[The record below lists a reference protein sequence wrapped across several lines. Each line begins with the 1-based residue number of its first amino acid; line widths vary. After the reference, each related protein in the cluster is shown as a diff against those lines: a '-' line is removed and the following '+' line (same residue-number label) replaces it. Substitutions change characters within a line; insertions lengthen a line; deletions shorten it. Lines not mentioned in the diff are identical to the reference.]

1 MKMFSLFILS
11 VSLLLIQTVNATDS
25 SKTGQQL
32 YKDNCAS
39 CHGTSGGMDMS
50 KRVAPPIIAVRM
62 HYIRTYADKDSF
74 VMAVADWVEKQDA
87 DNSLM
92 RGAIRRFNIMPPIS
106 ISRADAEKIAA
117 YIYDGDV
124 EKPEGFQQHFEERH
138 GKNKK
143 Y

>member
-1 MKMFSLFILS
+1 
-11 VSLLLIQTVNATDS
+11 
-25 SKTGQQL
+25 
-32 YKDNCAS
+32 
-39 CHGTSGGMDMS
+39 MDMN

-62 HYIRTYADKDSF
+62 HYIGTYADKDSF

-106 ISRADAEKIAA
+106 ISRSDAEKIAA

-138 GKNKK
+138 GKNRNQ
-143 Y
+143 

>member
-1 MKMFSLFILS
+1 MKTFSLLAILS
-11 VSLLLIQTVNATDS
+11 AMFLIQTANASDGH
-25 SKTGQQL
+25 KAGQQL

-39 CHGTSGGMDMS
+39 CHGTSGGMDMN

-62 HYIRTYADKDSF
+62 HYISTYTDKDSF

-92 RGAIRRFNIMPPIS
+92 RGAIRRFNIMPPLS
-106 ISRADAEKIAA
+106 ISRTDAEKIAE
-117 YIYDGDV
+117 YIYEGNV

-138 GKNKK
+138 GKNRNH
-143 Y
+143 

>member
-1 MKMFSLFILS
+1 MKILSLFTLTI
-11 VSLLLIQTVNATDS
+11 SLLLIQTANASDS
-25 SKTGQQL
+25 QKSGQQL

-39 CHGTSGGMDMS
+39 CHGMSGGMNMN

-62 HYIRTYADKDSF
+62 HYIGTYADKDSF

-106 ISRADAEKIAA
+106 ISRADAEKIAE
-117 YIYDGDV
+117 YIYQGNI

-138 GKNKK
+138 GKNKNR
-143 Y
+143 